1 MMIRVL
7 GSAAGGAFPQWNCAC
22 FNCRGLR
29 EGLIKAVPR
38 TQESVC
44 LSACDGDWVLINAS
58 PDIRAQIES
67 FKGLHPRRSRDTP
80 IQAIFLTNGDLDHC
94 LGLLSLRENQP
105 IVVYA
110 TDAVRE
116 ALMERNV
123 MFRTLRRFARQVTWR
138 SLKLDVEESI
148 VDVDG
153 CQSGLT
159 VMARAVPGKPPVHLE
174 RLVSADDPDINVGLR
189 IRQSANGPSLAYLPA
204 VGRITPPVFELM
216 ENADCVFFDGTFW
229 SSDELAAQGLPGKS
243 AQEMAH
249 WPVGGLEGSLAVLS
263 HLSAPRRV
271 LIHINNTNPLLR
283 EDSPER
289 KDVEAAGWEVA
300 WDGMEIRI

>member
-1 MMIRVL
+1 MKIRVL

-22 FNCRGLR
+22 FNCRGQR

-44 LSACDGDWVLINAS
+44 LSTGDGDWILINAS

-67 FKGLHPRRSRDTP
+67 FKGLYPRRPRDTP

-116 ALMERNV
+116 ALVERNV
-123 MFRTLRRFARQVTWR
+123 MFRTLRRYARQVTWR
-138 SLKLDVEESI
+138 SLKRDVEES
-148 VDVDG
+148 VVGADG
-153 CQSGLT
+153 RQLELT
-159 VMARAVPGKPPVHLE
+159 VMATAVPGKPPVHLE
-174 RLVSADDPDINVGLR
+174 GLVSADDPDLNVGLR
-189 IRQSANGPSLAYLPA
+189 FRQSAHGPTLAYLPA
-204 VGRITPPVFELM
+204 VGRITQPVFDLM
-216 ENADCVFFDGTFW
+216 EHAHCVFFDGTFW
-229 SSDELAAQGLPGKS
+229 SSDELAAQGLPAKS

-249 WPVGGLEGSLAVLS
+249 WPVGGREGSLALLS
-263 HLSAPRRV
+263 RLSADRRV
-271 LIHINNTNPLLR
+271 LIHINNTNPVLR
-283 EDSPER
+283 EDSRER
-289 KDVEAAGWEVA
+289 KDLEAAGWEVA

>member
-1 MMIRVL
+1 MKIRVL

-38 TQESVC
+38 TQESVG
-44 LSACDGDWVLINAS
+44 LSTCDGDWVLINAS

-67 FKGLHPRRSRDTP
+67 FKGLYPRRSRDTP

-138 SLKLDVEESI
+138 SLKRDVEESI
-148 VDVDG
+148 VAVDG
-153 CQSGLT
+153 RHLGLT

-174 RLVSADDPDINVGLR
+174 QLVSADDPDLNVGLR
-189 IRQSANGPSLAYLPA
+189 IRQSAHGPSLAYLPA
-204 VGRITPPVFELM
+204 VGRITQPVFELM

-229 SSDELAAQGLPGKS
+229 SPDELAAQGLPGKS

-249 WPVGGLEGSLAVLS
+249 WPVGGEDGSLALLS
-263 HLSAPRRV
+263 HLSADRRV
-271 LIHINNTNPLLR
+271 LIHINNTNPVLR
-283 EDSPER
+283 EDSLER